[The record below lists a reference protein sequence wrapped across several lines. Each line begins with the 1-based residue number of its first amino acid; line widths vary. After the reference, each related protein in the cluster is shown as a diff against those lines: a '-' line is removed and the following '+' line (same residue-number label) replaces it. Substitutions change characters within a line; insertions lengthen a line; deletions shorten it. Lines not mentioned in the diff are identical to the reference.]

1 MKIPE
6 GVVALIEEEQA
17 KQLGK
22 FIPTGIDYLKK
33 IGDRA
38 ELLVH
43 QLNGQVLGFVFF
55 YCNAQDKDIS
65 YITLIATAE
74 SSRGKGIATSLVRY
88 VLNLARGRGFSR
100 CALEVMKSNV
110 AALSLYKKI
119 GFYLQ
124 EDRGGKILMSI
135 DLH

>member
-55 YCNAQDKDIS
+55 
-65 YITLIATAE
+65 L
-74 SSRGKGIATSLVRY
+74 
-88 VLNLARGRGFSR
+88 
-100 CALEVMKSNV
+100 
-110 AALSLYKKI
+110 
-119 GFYLQ
+119 LQ
-124 EDRGGKILMSI
+124 CPR
-135 DLH
+135 